1 MDHEVAVSGPLCPV
15 ICGVALSTLNA
26 IHPSFLLAAS
36 GLLLTVHALSLLPPS
51 KDGKKLFSYALAQ
64 RQTEGYHGL

>member
-1 MDHEVAVSGPLCPV
+1 MAVSGPLCPV

-51 KDGKKLFSYALAQ
+51 KDGKKLFAFAQ
-64 RQTEGYHGL
+64 RQMEVYREP